1 MQILLFAISL
11 FLFTFLYLFVLL
23 LLFWSETFGK
33 KKSQFIF
40 WILKINRKYCLNQP
54 FEHIFLWF
62 HLSNCGWWVLLT
74 IYSSFSLFYTPTICI
89 ISFSQTHRISNE
101 RDFRVTI
108 MTHEMTLFTSACLHS
123 YSFMKHP
130 SALLCLMLKIL
141 KQRLECCRWAYF
153 PNYILTQTH
162 SHK

>member
-62 HLSNCGWWVLLT
+62 HLSNCGWRVPYNILEFLFILYANNLHYFVFANASNIQRKGFSCDYNDAWDDFIHICMSTLLQL
-74 IYSSFSLFYTPTICI
+74 YEASFS
-89 ISFSQTHRISNE
+89 
-101 RDFRVTI
+101 VT
-108 MTHEMTLFTSACLHS
+108 
-123 YSFMKHP
+123 
-130 SALLCLMLKIL
+130 LLD
-141 KQRLECCRWAYF
+141 A
-153 PNYILTQTH
+153 
-162 SHK
+162 